1 MCLFSQLCV
10 PQEWSQKLEQVDQ
23 QLLKQ
28 NPALQKQK
36 LRISWRVT
44 FDLEKTL
51 NEIE

>member
-1 MCLFSQLCV
+1 MCLFSQLGV

-36 LRISWRVT
+36 QKQWIS
-44 FDLEKTL
+44 
-51 NEIE
+51 